1 MPLGAPGNFCTFSYP
16 LASFS
21 LHLKSDLYFETI
33 KLSYKKRYTFFLNP
47 PAAGVDTT
55 DKNVWSEGTKNCVLP
70 IVLRMKTIGKTKKYV
85 FSAAGMETKT
95 APHVHEMF
103 SVLRGSYL

>member
-1 MPLGAPGNFCTFSYP
+1 MINF
-16 LASFS
+16 SF
-21 LHLKSDLYFETI
+21 
-33 KLSYKKRYTFFLNP
+33 KKMYTSKKFP
-47 PAAGVDTT
+47 PAAGIDPT
-55 DKNVWSEGTKNCVLP
+55 DKNVWSEGTNIFVLP

-85 FSAAGMETKT
+85 LPAAGMETKT